1 MDISS
6 IIIGQNKEEKM
17 QVSNATPDGYKVK
30 MLGYLRNK
38 AESDKDKALGSL
50 SLLLDNGVGIGDHST
65 EDFYKNLDEALA
77 LLCDARDR
85 LETLQE
91 YFNV

>member
-1 MDISS
+1 
-6 IIIGQNKEEKM
+6 M
-17 QVSNATPDGYKVK
+17 QVSNAALDNYKTK
-30 MLGYLRNK
+30 MLSSLHKK
-38 AESDKDKALGSL
+38 AESDRDKALGSF

-65 EDFYKNLDEALA
+65 EDYYKNLDEALS
-77 LLCDARDR
+77 LLCDAKDR